1 MKRGRISLKHSHKIY
16 AVGLALG
23 IVGILTGCARKIQ
36 EAPILAQADLVI
48 YTVQEPSVYEPVIKE
63 FEERTNLAVDVR
75 VGTTEELKQML
86 ENDQAEREKREAAKR
101 RDDGSVQ
108 SACKEQTDNKIQESY
123 QEQQEL
129 PDWDRNPGSVF

>member
-1 MKRGRISLKHSHKIY
+1 MKRGRIVLKHKNKIY
-16 AVGLALG
+16 AVGAVFG
-23 IVGILTGCARKIQ
+23 IMGILAGCARKTQ

-86 ENDQAEREKREAAKR
+86 ENDQAEREKPSFRLSFSSFSLPRAAMDTVASSSTIPSR
-101 RDDGSVQ
+101 
-108 SACKEQTDNKIQESY
+108 
-123 QEQQEL
+123 
-129 PDWDRNPGSVF
+129 